1 MSSSL
6 SRVRMGPARR
16 KTDVEGLWLIT
27 FADLMVQL
35 MAFFAV
41 IYSFSA
47 QDSQKLREVLIS
59 FQNELGVK
67 GTGILPGST
76 GLDPN
81 RAADLEKHLADLPPV
96 EGEDVG
102 VRLRIVSFRGA
113 VLFSEGVSAVPPDFE
128 PMLERISQMVKDY
141 PRVHPGLRGPRRPR
155 REGPPGGCRPAGPEW
170 PAGRGGGAGPGGAGG
185 GPPDHGGRGPWRQP
199 DRGRPGHARG
209 PGPAAA
215 GPVPVPEGGGEVG
228 RGARLIGDQ
237 DGAAPSPSSSQSRLA
252 CQAVAKE
259 A

>member
-1 MSSSL
+1 MSSGPL
-6 SRVRMGPARR
+6 ARVRMGPARR
-16 KTDVEGLWLIT
+16 RSDVEGLWLIT

-67 GTGILPGST
+67 GTGILPGSI

-81 RAADLEKHLADLPPV
+81 RAADLEKHLADVQPI

-113 VLFSEGVSAVPPDFE
+113 VLFGEGSSAVPPDFE
-128 PMLERISQMVKDY
+128 PMLARITQMVQEY
-141 PRVHPGLRGPRRPR
+141 PGFTLVCEGHAAPGERGRQPGVDPLALSGLRAEAVVR
-155 REGPPGGCRPAGPEW
+155 AL
-170 PAGRGGGAGPGGAGG
+170 
-185 GPPDHGGRGPWRQP
+185 D
-199 DRGRPGHARG
+199 DRGVDPRIL
-209 PGPAAA
+209 AAEA
-215 GPVPVPEGGGEVG
+215 HGDSQPEGDPATPEG
-228 RGARLIGDQ
+228 RALQRRVRFRFQ
-237 DGAAPSPSSSQSRLA
+237 R
-252 CQAVAKE
+252 VAE
-259 A
+259 R